1 MQKTQHLN
9 SSIYFEIYRDILK
22 HEKKGGPQYVVS
34 AIFLLKIREGKIGT
48 VNPHFFASDRRIDS

>member
-9 SSIYFEIYRDILK
+9 SSIYFEIYRDIL
-22 HEKKGGPQYVVS
+22 KGGPQYVVS

-48 VNPHFFASDRRIDS
+48 ANPHFFASDRRIDS